1 MALPAP
7 GADRAAI
14 VTGAS
19 SGIGVA
25 LACEL
30 ARRGHQLILV
40 ARSADRLHAL
50 AAQLSSSGL
59 GPAHVLPTDLS
70 NPAERAALPDRVAGL
85 GLVPD
90 VLVNNAGVALVALAA
105 AAEPQRQLGL
115 IELDVAAVVDL
126 CTRFLPGMVAR
137 GRGAVLNVSSVAGFG
152 PLPGQASYGAAK
164 AFVASYT
171 ESLRS
176 ELRGT
181 GVVVTALCPG
191 PVDTGLDLVAGFRP
205 GERKRV
211 LPAVMWKPVDTVAR
225 AAIDGLAADKGRVT
239 PGWANQ
245 LLVDAYRVLP
255 HGPLLPLL
263 ARRTPLSTR
272 KAGTGKGGL
281 SSKATKSGSP
291 DRGSGVVLEV
301 IDKGCVSEAHPV
313 PLLFVHGAWHA
324 AWCWDEN
331 FLGYFADLGYR
342 ALALSFRG
350 HGGSPIDKPLRTCS
364 VEDYVQDVRSVAD
377 ELPVPPVV
385 IGHSMGGLIVQK
397 YLENRPAPAGVLM
410 ASIPPQG
417 NFGSSLR
424 WLRHRPWHA
433 VKMAVTGKSLPYINT
448 PELAREKFFS
458 EATPEDTVL
467 ECAARLQE
475 DSARVSVDCLVLN
488 LPHPKRVTTPLLVL
502 GAEHDGAH
510 TCKEVRSTAHA
521 YGSEAEFFPGMGHNM
536 MLEPGWE
543 AVAERIHTWLGSRG
557 L

>member
-1 MALPAP
+1 MVLPGP
-7 GADRAAI
+7 GDDRAAI

-19 SGIGVA
+19 SGIGAAVA
-25 LACEL
+25 REL
-30 ARRGHQLILV
+30 ARRGHQVILV

-50 AAQLSSSGL
+50 AGELSTL
-59 GPAHVLPTDLS
+59 RPGPVHVLPTDLS
-70 NPAERAALPDRVAGL
+70 SPTERAALPGRIADL
-85 GLVPD
+85 GVVPD
-90 VLVNNAGVALVALAA
+90 VLVNNAGVAMVGLVAKT
-105 AAEPQRQLGL
+105 EPERQLGL
-115 IELDVAAVVDL
+115 IEVDVAAVVDL
-126 CTRFLPGMVAR
+126 CTRFLPGMVER
-137 GRGAVLNVSSVAGFG
+137 GRGAVLNVSSVAAFG

-181 GVVVTALCPG
+181 GVTATMLCPG
-191 PVDTGLDLVAGFRP
+191 PVDTGLDVAAGFRA
-205 GERKRV
+205 GERRRV
-211 LPAVMWKPVDTVAR
+211 LPAVMWKPVDHVAR
-225 AAIDGLAADKGRVT
+225 AAVDGLAKGKGRVT
-239 PGWANQ
+239 PGWANR
-245 LLVDAYRVLP
+245 LLVDVYRAVP

-272 KAGTGKGGL
+272 KAGTGKAGL
-281 SSKATKSGSP
+281 SSKSVRGRSL
-291 DRGSGVVLEV
+291 DRGSSVVLEV
-301 IDKGCVSEAHPV
+301 IDKGCVSDAHPV

-342 ALALSFRG
+342 ALAVSFRG
-350 HGGSPIDKPLRTCS
+350 HGSSSNDKPLRTCS

-397 YLENRPAPAGVLM
+397 YLESRPAPAGVLM

-417 NFGSSLR
+417 NYGSSLR
-424 WLRHRPWHA
+424 WLRNRPWHA
-433 VKMAVTGKSLPYINT
+433 IKMAVTGKSLPYINT

-458 EATPEDTVL
+458 ETTPEHAVL

-475 DSARVSVDCLVLN
+475 DSARVSVDCLMLN
-488 LPHPKRVTTPLLVL
+488 LPHPKRVSTPLLVL
-502 GAEHDGAH
+502 GAEEDGAH
-510 TCKEVRSTAHA
+510 TCKEVRATASA
-521 YGSEAEFFPGMGHNM
+521 YGTEAEFFPGMGHNM

-543 AVAERIHTWLGSRG
+543 AVAERIHNWLGARG

>member
-1 MALPAP
+1 MA
-7 GADRAAI
+7 R
-14 VTGAS
+14 
-19 SGIGVA
+19 
-25 LACEL
+25 EL

-50 AAQLSSSGL
+50 ADELSAL
-59 GPAHVLPTDLS
+59 HLPPVHVLPTDLA
-70 NPAERAALPDRVAGL
+70 NPTERAAMPGRIADL

-90 VLVNNAGVALVALAA
+90 VLVNNAGVAMVGLVAKT
-105 AAEPQRQLGL
+105 EPERQLGL
-115 IELDVAAVVDL
+115 IEIDVAAVVDL

-137 GRGAVLNVSSVAGFG
+137 GRGAVLNVSSVAAFG

-181 GVVVTALCPG
+181 GVTATVLCPG
-191 PVDTGLDLVAGFRP
+191 PVDTGLDVAAGFRA
-205 GERKRV
+205 GERRRV
-211 LPAVMWKPVDTVAR
+211 LPAVMWKSVDQVAR
-225 AAIDGLAADKGRVT
+225 AAVDGMAAGRGRVT
-239 PGWANQ
+239 PGWANR
-245 LLVDAYRVLP
+245 LLVGVYRVVP

-272 KAGTGKGGL
+272 KAGTGKAGL
-281 SSKATKSGSP
+281 SSKSVRGRSL
-291 DRGSGVVLEV
+291 DRGSSVVLEV

-342 ALALSFRG
+342 ALAVSFRG
-350 HGGSPIDKPLRTCS
+350 HGSSTNDKPLRTCS

-397 YLENRPAPAGVLM
+397 YLESRPAPAGVLM

-417 NFGSSLR
+417 NYGSSLR
-424 WLRHRPWHA
+424 WLRNRPWHA
-433 VKMAVTGKSLPYINT
+433 IKMAVTGKALPYINT

-458 EATPEDTVL
+458 ETTPEHAVL

-475 DSARVSVDCLVLN
+475 DSARVSVDCLMLN
-488 LPHPKRVTTPLLVL
+488 LPRPKRVNTPLLVL
-502 GAEHDGAH
+502 GAEEDGAH
-510 TCKEVRSTAHA
+510 TCKEVQATAHA
-521 YGSEAEFFPGMGHNM
+521 YGTEAEFFPGMGHNM

-543 AVAERIHTWLGSRG
+543 AVAERIHRWLGARG